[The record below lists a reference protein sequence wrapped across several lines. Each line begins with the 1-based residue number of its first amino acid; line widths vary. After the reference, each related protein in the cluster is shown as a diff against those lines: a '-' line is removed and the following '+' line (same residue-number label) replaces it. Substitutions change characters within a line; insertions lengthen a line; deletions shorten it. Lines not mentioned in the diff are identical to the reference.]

1 MVYVSCWASKE
12 LLTPWHA
19 ATALFIRT
27 QMHARPGKLLIR
39 NPIGGHWLWQSF
51 FFYSI
56 LFFYMRIISWCPQL
70 ARPLATQG
78 WSCNSAH
85 SNQND
90 HSIRLESAHN
100 PIGVR
105 LILNAFNRYQPV
117 SIGHFEFSLLVF
129 VVVFFFYC
137 QNVLDLFLMLRR
149 VASGS
154 WSNGC
159 VRSSKFYAGSE
170 DWFLFFIFI
179 ILYLSSSVKWRCDI
193 RIRR

>member
-39 NPIGGHWLWQSF
+39 YPIGGHWLWQSF

-78 WSCNSAH
+78 WSYNSAH

-129 VVVFFFYC
+129 VVVFFFLLPKC
-137 QNVLDLFLMLRR
+137 FRFISNAASRCFRFMVKWLRAIIEILCRLRR
-149 VASGS
+149 LV
-154 WSNGC
+154 
-159 VRSSKFYAGSE
+159 
-170 DWFLFFIFI
+170 FIF
-179 ILYLSSSVKWRCDI
+179 YFYYFVSVVIGEVKMRY
-193 RIRR
+193 